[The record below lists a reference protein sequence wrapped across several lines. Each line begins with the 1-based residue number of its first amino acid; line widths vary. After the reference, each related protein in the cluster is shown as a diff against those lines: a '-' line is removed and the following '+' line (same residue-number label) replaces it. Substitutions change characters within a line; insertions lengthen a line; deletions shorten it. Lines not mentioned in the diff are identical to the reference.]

1 MELAFEK
8 CDHIFLVLADLI
20 TLQQFSVL
28 IIAVALYCVDSD
40 LFSFPSS
47 SDEQETQNPPINQ
60 CCRGCNEQRV
70 LRI

>member
-28 IIAVALYCVDSD
+28 IIAIALYCVDSD
-40 LFSFPSS
+40 LFSFPLLLMSRRHR
-47 SDEQETQNPPINQ
+47 IL
-60 CCRGCNEQRV
+60 V
-70 LRI
+70 LP